1 MALDATTWPSVQSGL
16 IFRAGMNG
24 VPTAVSAKIWS
35 TDSVRPRDGLSFWRE
50 AVCEAVLNVAPE
62 APGSGFRASLSGQ
75 SFGRLRFA
83 SFSSTGHYIVREKT
97 HVNRA
102 SDDHYLV
109 SLQQAGR
116 SLFQQGDATW
126 RLAPGEVGIV
136 DGTRP
141 FRVSFPDPVSR
152 FLAVV
157 PRQRVEARAPWLRGG
172 ALMIGSSSPYIE
184 LVRHHLAALGSRA
197 LEPHEADMLTDNLC
211 NLLALSTAPQASC
224 DDGIVATQIEAI
236 MAYCQARLGDA
247 DINPRAVAARFGIS
261 PRTLHLRF
269 EETGLSFGRWLLERR
284 LLACHNALSD
294 AAQRDRTISDI
305 AFAFGFG
312 DLSHFS
318 KAFRAR
324 FGNTPRDVRKG
335 H

>member
-1 MALDATTWPSVQSGL
+1 MA
-16 IFRAGMNG
+16 
-24 VPTAVSAKIWS
+24 AVSAKIWS

-75 SFGRLRFA
+75 TFGRLRFA
-83 SFSSTGHYIVREKT
+83 SFSSTGHFIVREKA

-102 SDDHYLV
+102 SDDHYLI

-116 SLFQQGDATW
+116 SVLQQGDTVC
-126 RLAPGEVGIV
+126 RLAPGEIGIV

-141 FRVSFPDPVSR
+141 FRVTFPDPVSR

-157 PRQRVEARAPWLRGG
+157 PRHRVEARAPWLRGG
-172 ALMIGSSSPYIE
+172 GSRMVASSSPYIE
-184 LVRHHLAALGSRA
+184 LVRHHLAALANRA
-197 LEPHEADMLTDNLC
+197 LETHEAEMLTDNLC
-211 NLLALSTAPQASC
+211 NLLALSTAPRMPV
-224 DDGIVATQIEAI
+224 DDHIAATQLDAI
-236 MAYCQARLGDA
+236 MAYCQARLGDP
-247 DINPRAVAARFGIS
+247 DLNPRTVAAYFGIA

-269 EETGLSFGRWLLERR
+269 EQTGLSFGRWLLERR
-284 LLACHNALSD
+284 LLACHGALSD

-305 AFAFGFG
+305 AFACGFG

-324 FGNTPRDVRKG
+324 FGETPRDMRKG

>member
-1 MALDATTWPSVQSGL
+1 M
-16 IFRAGMNG
+16 
-24 VPTAVSAKIWS
+24 SAKIWS

-75 SFGRLRFA
+75 SYGKLRFA
-83 SFSSTGHYIVREKT
+83 SFNSTGHYIVRDRA

-102 SDDHYLV
+102 SDDHYLI
-109 SLQQAGR
+109 SLQQSGR
-116 SLFQQGDATW
+116 SVIEQGDAACP
-126 RLAPGEVGIV
+126 LAPGEIGIV

-172 ALMIGSSSPYIE
+172 GSRKIASSSPYIE
-184 LVRHHLAALGSRA
+184 LVRHHLSALANRG
-197 LEPHEADMLTDNLC
+197 LEAHEVEMLTDNLC
-211 NLLALSTAPQASC
+211 NLLALSTAPRRPG
-224 DDGIVATQIEAI
+224 DDRAAATQAEAI
-236 MAYCQARLGDA
+236 MAYCQARLGNA
-247 DINPRAVAARFGIS
+247 DLNPRAVAVHFGIS
-261 PRTLHLRF
+261 LRTLHLRF
-269 EETGLSFGRWLLERR
+269 EETGVSFGRWLLERR
-284 LLACHNALSD
+284 LQACHQALSD
-294 AAQRDRTISDI
+294 AAHADRTISDI

-324 FGNTPRDVRKG
+324 FGETPRDLRKG